1 MPTITFRLKMEPDA
15 TSYPLPMNKD
25 HATYQA
31 EVASQR
37 VSWLPDLLNNN
48 RLKADN
54 ATFDVEGDR
63 AIHLRDLVN
72 SGQVTFLEIVTIV
85 N

>member
-15 TSYPLPMNKD
+15 MSYPLPMNKD

-31 EVASQR
+31 EVAMQR

-48 RLKADN
+48 REKGDN
-54 ATFDVEGDR
+54 VSFDVEGDR

-72 SGQVTFLEIVTIV
+72 SGQITFLEIVTTV